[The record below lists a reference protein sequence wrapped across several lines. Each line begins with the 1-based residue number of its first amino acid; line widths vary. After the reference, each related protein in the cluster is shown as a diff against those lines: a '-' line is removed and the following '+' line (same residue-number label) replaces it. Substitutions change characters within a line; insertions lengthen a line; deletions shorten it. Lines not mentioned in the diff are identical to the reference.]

1 MDVWGKKRNFVVRMK
16 LNRITTLFCLLA
28 VYLSATADKN
38 SDHNYSVTR
47 NMEIFSSIYKHL
59 DMMYVDTL
67 DADVTVG
74 AGIKAMLRSLDP
86 YTEYYPADEVKDLK
100 TLLTGKY
107 AGIGAL
113 IKHDLRNDCV
123 IIDEPYEGMPAA
135 EAGLKK
141 GDVIVAVD
149 DTLMK
154 GKSVSEVSQMLR
166 GEPGTSF
173 MLKIQ
178 RPMPLSGKSKTMKIK
193 VTRRSIQLPC
203 VPYYGLLPQSG
214 DEKTGYLLLT
224 QFTDDCARDVRRA
237 LVDMRSQGMKSLVF
251 DLRDNGGGSLNEAV
265 KIVNMFIRKGETIVT
280 TRGKLKRS
288 FNEYKT
294 TSEPLDTVMPIV
306 VLVNGNTASAS
317 EITAGSLQDLDR
329 AVILGTRTYGKGL
342 VQIPVDLPH
351 DASLKVTISKYYI
364 PSGRCIQA
372 INYKH
377 TGGGYKENIPDSLTH
392 EFKTRGGRT
401 VRDGGG
407 IKPDVEMKGDSLASI
422 TAGLFSSGADSTEV
436 VTQYVVDYV
445 AKHPTIAAAGD
456 FRLTDA
462 DYEEFKQMVIS
473 SGFKYDL
480 GTGKMFD
487 ELVKVAQIEGR
498 YSEAQAE
505 FDALKAKLS
514 NNLSADLDRH
524 REVIQSLL
532 EENIV
537 TCYYYQRGAAETMLK
552 YDKQVKRAVELLKDK
567 EGYSELLR

>member
-1 MDVWGKKRNFVVRMK
+1 MK
-16 LNRITTLFCLLA
+16 LKQIIIILCLLA
-28 VYLSATADKN
+28 VGLPSAADKE

-74 AGIKAMLRSLDP
+74 AGIRAMLRSLDP
-86 YTEYYPADEVKDLK
+86 YTEYYPPEEVKDLK

-113 IKHDLRNDCV
+113 IKHDMRNECV

-154 GKSVSEVSQMLR
+154 GKTVSEVSAMLR

-173 MLKIQ
+173 IIKIQ
-178 RPMPLSGKSKTMKIK
+178 RPQPLSGKSKTMKIK

-214 DEKTGYLLLT
+214 DEKVGYLLLT

-237 LVDMRSQGMKSLVF
+237 LVDMRSQDMKSLIF

-265 KIVNMFIRKGETIVT
+265 KIVNMFVRKGETIVN

-306 VLVNGNTASAS
+306 MLVNRNTASAS

-422 TAGLFSSGADSTEV
+422 TAGLFSTGADSTEV
-436 VTQYVVDYV
+436 VTQYVVNYV
-445 AKHPTIAAAGD
+445 AKHPTIAAPSE

-462 DYEEFKQMVIS
+462 DYDEFKAMVIN

-514 NNLSADLDRH
+514 NNLPADLDRH

-537 TCYYYQRGAAETMLK
+537 TCYYYQRGAAESMLK
-552 YDKQVKRAVELLKDK
+552 YDKQVARALELLKDK
-567 EGYSELLR
+567 EEYGKLLSK

>member
-1 MDVWGKKRNFVVRMK
+1 MK
-16 LNRITTLFCLLA
+16 LKQIIIILCLLA
-28 VYLSATADKN
+28 VGLSSIADKN

-74 AGIKAMLRSLDP
+74 AGIRAMLRSLDP
-86 YTEYYPADEVKDLK
+86 YTEYYPPEDVKDLK

-113 IKHDLRNDCV
+113 IKHDMRNECV

-154 GKSVSEVSQMLR
+154 GKTVSEVSAMLR

-173 MLKIQ
+173 IIKIQ
-178 RPMPLSGKSKTMKIK
+178 RPQPLSGKSKTMKIK

-214 DEKTGYLLLT
+214 EEKVGYLLLT

-237 LVDMRSQGMKSLVF
+237 LVDMRSQGMKSLIF

-265 KIVNMFIRKGETIVT
+265 KIVNMFVRKGETIVN

-306 VLVNGNTASAS
+306 MLVNRNTASAS

-422 TAGLFSSGADSTEV
+422 TAGLFSTGADSTEV
-436 VTQYVVDYV
+436 VTQYVVNYV
-445 AKHPTIAAAGD
+445 AKHPTIAAPSE

-462 DYEEFKQMVIS
+462 DYDEFKAMVIN

-514 NNLSADLDRH
+514 NNLPADLDRH

-537 TCYYYQRGAAETMLK
+537 TCYYYQRGAAESMLK
-552 YDKQVKRAVELLKDK
+552 YDKQVARALELLKDK
-567 EGYSELLR
+567 EEYGKLLGK

>member
-1 MDVWGKKRNFVVRMK
+1 MK
-16 LNRITTLFCLLA
+16 LKQIIIILCLLA
-28 VYLSATADKN
+28 VGLSSTADKN

-74 AGIKAMLRSLDP
+74 AGIRAMLRSLDP
-86 YTEYYPADEVKDLK
+86 YTEYYPPEDVKDLK

-113 IKHDLRNDCV
+113 IKHDMRNECV

-154 GKSVSEVSQMLR
+154 GKTVSEVSAMLR

-173 MLKIQ
+173 ILKIQ
-178 RPMPLSGKSKTMKIK
+178 RPQPLSGKSKTMKIK

-214 DEKTGYLLLT
+214 DEKVGYLLLT

-237 LVDMRSQGMKSLVF
+237 LVDMRSQGMKSLIF

-265 KIVNMFIRKGETIVT
+265 KIVNMFVRKGETIVN

-306 VLVNGNTASAS
+306 MLVNRNTASAS

-422 TAGLFSSGADSTEV
+422 TAGLFSTGADSTEV
-436 VTQYVVDYV
+436 VTQYVVNYV
-445 AKHPTIAAAGD
+445 AKHPTIAAPSE

-462 DYEEFKQMVIS
+462 DYDEFKAMVIG

-514 NNLSADLDRH
+514 NNLPADLDRH

-537 TCYYYQRGAAETMLK
+537 TCYYYQRGAAESMLK
-552 YDKQVKRAVELLKDK
+552 YDKQVARALELLKDK
-567 EGYSELLR
+567 EEYGKLLSK

>member
-1 MDVWGKKRNFVVRMK
+1 MK
-16 LNRITTLFCLLA
+16 LKQIIIILCLLA
-28 VYLSATADKN
+28 VGLPSAADKN

-74 AGIKAMLRSLDP
+74 AGIRAMLRSLDP
-86 YTEYYPADEVKDLK
+86 YTEYYPPEDVKDLK

-113 IKHDLRNDCV
+113 IKHDMRNECV

-154 GKSVSEVSQMLR
+154 GKTVSEVSAMLR

-173 MLKIQ
+173 ILKIQ
-178 RPMPLSGKSKTMKIK
+178 RPQPLSGKSKTMKIK

-214 DEKTGYLLLT
+214 DEKVGYLLLT

-237 LVDMRSQGMKSLVF
+237 LVDMRSQGMKSLIF

-265 KIVNMFIRKGETIVT
+265 KIVNMFVRKGETIVN

-306 VLVNGNTASAS
+306 MLVNRNTASAS

-422 TAGLFSSGADSTEV
+422 TAGLFSTGADSTEV
-436 VTQYVVDYV
+436 VTQYVVNYV
-445 AKHPTIAAAGD
+445 AKHPTIAAPSE

-462 DYEEFKQMVIS
+462 DYDEFKAMVIN

-514 NNLSADLDRH
+514 NNLPADLDRH

-537 TCYYYQRGAAETMLK
+537 TCYYYQRGAAESMLK
-552 YDKQVKRAVELLKDK
+552 YDKQVARALELLKDK
-567 EGYSELLR
+567 EEYGKLLGK

>member
-1 MDVWGKKRNFVVRMK
+1 MRLKQ
-16 LNRITTLFCLLA
+16 LIILFCLLA
-28 VYLSATADKN
+28 AGLSSAAAKD
-38 SDHNYSVTR
+38 SDHNLDVTR
-47 NMEIFSSIYKHL
+47 NLEIFSSIYKNL

-74 AGIKAMLRSLDP
+74 AGIRAMLRSLDP

-113 IKHDLRNDCV
+113 IKRDLRNDCV
-123 IIDEPYEGMPAA
+123 VIDEPYEGMPAA

-154 GKSVSEVSQMLR
+154 GKSVSEVSSMLR

-173 MLKIQ
+173 ILKIQ
-178 RPMPLSGKSKTMKIK
+178 RPQPLSGKSKAMKMK

-214 DEKTGYLLLT
+214 DEKVGYLLLT

-237 LVDMRSQGMKSLVF
+237 LVEMRSKGMKKLIF

-306 VLVNGNTASAS
+306 VLVNRNSASAS

-342 VQIPVDLPH
+342 VQVPVELPH

-377 TGGGYKENIPDSLTH
+377 TGGGYKEHIPDSLTH
-392 EFKTRGGRT
+392 EFKTRSGRT

-407 IKPDVEMKGDSLASI
+407 IKPDVEVKGDSLASI
-422 TAGLFSSGADSTEV
+422 TAGLFSLGTDSTEV
-436 VTQYVVDYV
+436 VMQYVINYV
-445 AKHPTIAAAGD
+445 AKHPTIAVPGE

-462 DYEEFKQMVIS
+462 DYEEFKEMVIK
-473 SGFKYDL
+473 SGFKYDI

-487 ELVKVAQIEGR
+487 ELVKTAQLEGR
-498 YSEAQAE
+498 YSEAKAE
-505 FDALKAKLS
+505 FDALKAKLA
-514 NNLSADLDRH
+514 NDLPADLDRH
-524 REVIQSLL
+524 REAIQSIL
-532 EENIV
+532 EEQIV
-537 TCYYYQRGAAETMLK
+537 TCYYYQRGAAESMLK
-552 YDKQVKRAVELLKDK
+552 YDKQVMRALEVLKIK
-567 EGYSELLR
+567 N

>member
-1 MDVWGKKRNFVVRMK
+1 MK
-16 LNRITTLFCLLA
+16 LKQIIIILCLLA
-28 VYLSATADKN
+28 VGLSSTADKN

-74 AGIKAMLRSLDP
+74 AGIRAMLRSLDP
-86 YTEYYPADEVKDLK
+86 YTEYYPPEEVKDLK

-113 IKHDLRNDCV
+113 IKHDMRNECV

-154 GKSVSEVSQMLR
+154 GKTVSEVSAMLR

-173 MLKIQ
+173 ILKIQ
-178 RPMPLSGKSKTMKIK
+178 RPQPLSGKSKTMKIK

-214 DEKTGYLLLT
+214 EEKVGYLLLT

-237 LVDMRSQGMKSLVF
+237 LVDMRSQGMKSLIF

-265 KIVNMFIRKGETIVT
+265 KIVNMFVRKGETIVN

-306 VLVNGNTASAS
+306 MLVNRNTASAS

-422 TAGLFSSGADSTEV
+422 TAGLFSTGADSTEV
-436 VTQYVVDYV
+436 VTQYVVNYV
-445 AKHPTIAAAGD
+445 AKHPTIAAPSE

-462 DYEEFKQMVIS
+462 DYDEFKAMVIN

-514 NNLSADLDRH
+514 NNLPADLDRH

-537 TCYYYQRGAAETMLK
+537 TCYYYQRGAAESMLK
-552 YDKQVKRAVELLKDK
+552 YDKQVARALELLKDK
-567 EGYSELLR
+567 EEYGKLLSK

>member
-1 MDVWGKKRNFVVRMK
+1 MK
-16 LNRITTLFCLLA
+16 LKQIIIILCLLA
-28 VYLSATADKN
+28 VGLSSTADKN

-74 AGIKAMLRSLDP
+74 AGIRAMLRSLDP
-86 YTEYYPADEVKDLK
+86 YTEYYPPEDVKDLK

-113 IKHDLRNDCV
+113 IKHDMRNECV

-154 GKSVSEVSQMLR
+154 GKTVSEVSAMLR

-173 MLKIQ
+173 IIKIQ
-178 RPMPLSGKSKTMKIK
+178 RPQPLSGKSKTMKIK

-214 DEKTGYLLLT
+214 DEKVGYLLLT

-237 LVDMRSQGMKSLVF
+237 LVDMRSQGMKSLIF

-265 KIVNMFIRKGETIVT
+265 KIVNMFVRKGETIVN

-306 VLVNGNTASAS
+306 MLVNRNTASAS

-422 TAGLFSSGADSTEV
+422 TAGLFSTGADSTEV
-436 VTQYVVDYV
+436 VTQYVVNYV
-445 AKHPTIAAAGD
+445 AKHPTIAAPSE

-462 DYEEFKQMVIS
+462 DYDEFKAMVIN

-514 NNLSADLDRH
+514 NNLPADLDRH

-537 TCYYYQRGAAETMLK
+537 TCYYYQRGAAESMLK
-552 YDKQVKRAVELLKDK
+552 YDKQVKRALELLKDREAYGK
-567 EGYSELLR
+567 LLGK

>member
-1 MDVWGKKRNFVVRMK
+1 MK
-16 LNRITTLFCLLA
+16 LKQIIIILCLLA
-28 VYLSATADKN
+28 VGLPSAADKE

-74 AGIKAMLRSLDP
+74 AGIRAMLRSLDP
-86 YTEYYPADEVKDLK
+86 YTEYYPPEDVKDLK

-113 IKHDLRNDCV
+113 IKHDMRNECV

-154 GKSVSEVSQMLR
+154 GKTVSEVSAMLR

-173 MLKIQ
+173 IIKIQ
-178 RPMPLSGKSKTMKIK
+178 RPQPLSGKSKTMKIK

-214 DEKTGYLLLT
+214 DEKVGYLLLT

-237 LVDMRSQGMKSLVF
+237 LVDMRSQGMKSLIF

-265 KIVNMFIRKGETIVT
+265 KIVNMFVRKGETIVN

-306 VLVNGNTASAS
+306 MLVNRNTASAS

-342 VQIPVDLPH
+342 VQIPW
-351 DASLKVTISKYYI
+351 SI
-364 PSGRCIQA
+364 C
-372 INYKH
+372 
-377 TGGGYKENIPDSLTH
+377 
-392 EFKTRGGRT
+392 RT
-401 VRDGGG
+401 
-407 IKPDVEMKGDSLASI
+407 M
-422 TAGLFSSGADSTEV
+422 
-436 VTQYVVDYV
+436 
-445 AKHPTIAAAGD
+445 
-456 FRLTDA
+456 
-462 DYEEFKQMVIS
+462 
-473 SGFKYDL
+473 
-480 GTGKMFD
+480 
-487 ELVKVAQIEGR
+487 
-498 YSEAQAE
+498 
-505 FDALKAKLS
+505 
-514 NNLSADLDRH
+514 H
-524 REVIQSLL
+524 R
-532 EENIV
+532 
-537 TCYYYQRGAAETMLK
+537 
-552 YDKQVKRAVELLKDK
+552 
-567 EGYSELLR
+567 

>member
-1 MDVWGKKRNFVVRMK
+1 MK
-16 LNRITTLFCLLA
+16 LKQIIIILCLLA
-28 VYLSATADKN
+28 VGLSSTADKN

-74 AGIKAMLRSLDP
+74 AGIRAMLRSLDP
-86 YTEYYPADEVKDLK
+86 YTEYYPPEDVKDLK

-113 IKHDLRNDCV
+113 IKHDMRNECV

-154 GKSVSEVSQMLR
+154 GKTVSEVSAMLR

-173 MLKIQ
+173 IIKIQ
-178 RPMPLSGKSKTMKIK
+178 RPQPLSGKSKTMKIK

-214 DEKTGYLLLT
+214 DEKVGYLLLT

-237 LVDMRSQGMKSLVF
+237 LVDMRSQGMKSLIF

-265 KIVNMFIRKGETIVT
+265 KIVNMFVRKGETIVN

-306 VLVNGNTASAS
+306 MLVNRNTASAS

-422 TAGLFSSGADSTEV
+422 TAGLFSTGADSTEV
-436 VTQYVVDYV
+436 VTQYVVNYV
-445 AKHPTIAAAGD
+445 AKHPTIAAPSE

-462 DYEEFKQMVIS
+462 DYDEFKAMVIG

-514 NNLSADLDRH
+514 NNLPADLDRH

-537 TCYYYQRGAAETMLK
+537 TCYYYQRGAAESMLK
-552 YDKQVKRAVELLKDK
+552 YDKQVKRALELLKDK
-567 EGYSELLR
+567 EEYGKLLSK

>member
-1 MDVWGKKRNFVVRMK
+1 MK
-16 LNRITTLFCLLA
+16 LKQIINILCLLA
-28 VYLSATADKN
+28 VGLSSTADKN

-74 AGIKAMLRSLDP
+74 AGIRAMLRSLDP
-86 YTEYYPADEVKDLK
+86 YTEYYPPEDVKDLK

-113 IKHDLRNDCV
+113 IKHDMRNECV

-154 GKSVSEVSQMLR
+154 GKTVSEVSAMLR

-173 MLKIQ
+173 ILKIQ
-178 RPMPLSGKSKTMKIK
+178 RPQPLSGKSKTMKIK

-214 DEKTGYLLLT
+214 DEKVGYLLLT

-237 LVDMRSQGMKSLVF
+237 LVDMRSQGMKSLIF

-265 KIVNMFIRKGETIVT
+265 KIVNMFVRKGETIVN

-306 VLVNGNTASAS
+306 MLVNRNTASAS

-422 TAGLFSSGADSTEV
+422 TAGLFSTGADSTEV
-436 VTQYVVDYV
+436 VTQYVVNYV
-445 AKHPTIAAAGD
+445 AKHPTIAAPSE

-462 DYEEFKQMVIS
+462 DYDEFKAMVIG

-514 NNLSADLDRH
+514 NNLPADLDRH

-537 TCYYYQRGAAETMLK
+537 TCYYYQRGAAESMLK
-552 YDKQVKRAVELLKDK
+552 YDKQVARALELLKDK
-567 EGYSELLR
+567 EEYGKLLGK

>member
-1 MDVWGKKRNFVVRMK
+1 MK
-16 LNRITTLFCLLA
+16 LKQIIIILCLLA
-28 VYLSATADKN
+28 VGLPSAADKE

-74 AGIKAMLRSLDP
+74 AGIRAMLRSLDP
-86 YTEYYPADEVKDLK
+86 YTEYYPPEDVKDLK

-113 IKHDLRNDCV
+113 IKHDMRNECV

-154 GKSVSEVSQMLR
+154 GKTVSEVSAMLR

-173 MLKIQ
+173 ILKIQ
-178 RPMPLSGKSKTMKIK
+178 RPQPLSGKSKTMKIK

-214 DEKTGYLLLT
+214 DEKVGYLLLT

-237 LVDMRSQGMKSLVF
+237 LVDMRSQGMKSLIF

-265 KIVNMFIRKGETIVT
+265 KIVNMFVRKGETIVN

-306 VLVNGNTASAS
+306 MLVNRNTASAS

-422 TAGLFSSGADSTEV
+422 TAGLFSTGADSTEV
-436 VTQYVVDYV
+436 VTQYVVNYV
-445 AKHPTIAAAGD
+445 AKHPTIAAPSE

-462 DYEEFKQMVIS
+462 DYDEFKAMVIG

-514 NNLSADLDRH
+514 NNLPADLDRH

-537 TCYYYQRGAAETMLK
+537 TCYYYQRGAAESMLK
-552 YDKQVKRAVELLKDK
+552 YDKQVKRALELLKDK
-567 EGYSELLR
+567 EEYGKLLSK

>member
-1 MDVWGKKRNFVVRMK
+1 MRLKQ
-16 LNRITTLFCLLA
+16 LIILFCLLA
-28 VYLSATADKN
+28 AGLSSAAAKD
-38 SDHNYSVTR
+38 SDHNLDVTR
-47 NMEIFSSIYKHL
+47 NLEIFSAIYKNL

-74 AGIKAMLRSLDP
+74 AGIRAMLRSLDP

-113 IKHDLRNDCV
+113 IKRDLRNDCV
-123 IIDEPYEGMPAA
+123 VIDEPYEGMPAA

-154 GKSVSEVSQMLR
+154 GKSVSEVSSMLR

-173 MLKIQ
+173 ILKIQ
-178 RPMPLSGKSKTMKIK
+178 RPQPLSGKSKAMKMK

-214 DEKTGYLLLT
+214 DEKVGYLLLT

-237 LVDMRSQGMKSLVF
+237 LVEMRSKGMKKLIF

-294 TSEPLDTVMPIV
+294 TSEPLDTVMPVV
-306 VLVNGNTASAS
+306 VLVNRNSASAS

-342 VQIPVDLPH
+342 VQVPVELPH

-377 TGGGYKENIPDSLTH
+377 TGGGYKEHIPDSLTH
-392 EFKTRGGRT
+392 EFKTRSGRT

-407 IKPDVEMKGDSLASI
+407 IKPDVEVKGDSLASI
-422 TAGLFSSGADSTEV
+422 TAGLFSLGTDSTEV
-436 VTQYVVDYV
+436 VMQYVISYV
-445 AKHPTIAAAGD
+445 AKHPTIAAPGE

-462 DYEEFKQMVIS
+462 DYEEFKEMVIK

-487 ELVKVAQIEGR
+487 ELVKTAQLEGR
-498 YSEAQAE
+498 YSEAKAE
-505 FDALKAKLS
+505 FDALKAKLA
-514 NNLSADLDRH
+514 NDLPADLDRH
-524 REVIQSLL
+524 REAIQSIL
-532 EENIV
+532 EEQIV
-537 TCYYYQRGAAETMLK
+537 TCYYYQRGAAESMLK
-552 YDKQVKRAVELLKDK
+552 YDKQVMRALEVLKIK
-567 EGYSELLR
+567 N

>member
-1 MDVWGKKRNFVVRMK
+1 MK
-16 LNRITTLFCLLA
+16 LKQIIIILCLLA
-28 VYLSATADKN
+28 VGLSSTADKN

-74 AGIKAMLRSLDP
+74 AGIRAMLRSLDP
-86 YTEYYPADEVKDLK
+86 YTEYYPPEEVKDLK

-113 IKHDLRNDCV
+113 IKHDMRNECV

-154 GKSVSEVSQMLR
+154 GKTVSEVSAMLR

-173 MLKIQ
+173 ILKIQ
-178 RPMPLSGKSKTMKIK
+178 RPQPLSGKSKTMKIK

-214 DEKTGYLLLT
+214 DEKVGYLLLT

-237 LVDMRSQGMKSLVF
+237 LVDMRSQGMKSLIF

-265 KIVNMFIRKGETIVT
+265 KIVNMFVRKGETIVN

-306 VLVNGNTASAS
+306 MLVNRNTASAS

-422 TAGLFSSGADSTEV
+422 TAGLFSTGADSTEV
-436 VTQYVVDYV
+436 VTQYVVNYV
-445 AKHPTIAAAGD
+445 AKHPTIAAPSE

-462 DYEEFKQMVIS
+462 DYDEFKAMVIN

-514 NNLSADLDRH
+514 NNLPADLDRH

-537 TCYYYQRGAAETMLK
+537 TCYYYQRGAAESMLK
-552 YDKQVKRAVELLKDK
+552 YDKQVARALELLKDK
-567 EGYSELLR
+567 EEYGKLLGK

>member
-1 MDVWGKKRNFVVRMK
+1 MK
-16 LNRITTLFCLLA
+16 LKQIIIILCLLA
-28 VYLSATADKN
+28 VGLSSTADKN

-74 AGIKAMLRSLDP
+74 AGIRAMLRSLDP
-86 YTEYYPADEVKDLK
+86 YTEYYPPEEVKDLK

-113 IKHDLRNDCV
+113 IKHDMRNECV

-154 GKSVSEVSQMLR
+154 GKTVSEVSAMLR

-173 MLKIQ
+173 ILKIQ
-178 RPMPLSGKSKTMKIK
+178 RPQPLSGKSKTMKIK

-214 DEKTGYLLLT
+214 DEKVGYLLLT

-237 LVDMRSQGMKSLVF
+237 LVDMRSQGMKSLIF

-265 KIVNMFIRKGETIVT
+265 KIVNMFVRKGETIVN

-306 VLVNGNTASAS
+306 MLVNRNTASAS

-422 TAGLFSSGADSTEV
+422 TAGLFSTGADSTEV
-436 VTQYVVDYV
+436 VTQYVVNYV
-445 AKHPTIAAAGD
+445 AKHPTIAAPSE

-462 DYEEFKQMVIS
+462 DYDEFKAMVIN

-514 NNLSADLDRH
+514 NNLPADLDRH

-537 TCYYYQRGAAETMLK
+537 TCYYYQRGAAESMLK
-552 YDKQVKRAVELLKDK
+552 YDKQVKRALELLKDK
-567 EGYSELLR
+567 EEYGKLLSK

>member
-1 MDVWGKKRNFVVRMK
+1 MK
-16 LNRITTLFCLLA
+16 LKQIIIILCLLA
-28 VYLSATADKN
+28 VGLSSTADKE

-74 AGIKAMLRSLDP
+74 AGIRAMLRSLDP
-86 YTEYYPADEVKDLK
+86 YTEYYPPEEVKDLK

-113 IKHDLRNDCV
+113 IKHDMRNECV

-154 GKSVSEVSQMLR
+154 GKTVSEVSAMLR

-173 MLKIQ
+173 ILKIQ
-178 RPMPLSGKSKTMKIK
+178 RPQPLSGKSKTMKIK

-214 DEKTGYLLLT
+214 DEKVGYLLLT

-237 LVDMRSQGMKSLVF
+237 LVDMRSQGMKSLIF

-265 KIVNMFIRKGETIVT
+265 KIVNMFVRKGETIVN

-306 VLVNGNTASAS
+306 MLVNRNTASAS

-422 TAGLFSSGADSTEV
+422 TAGLFSTGADSTEV
-436 VTQYVVDYV
+436 VTQYVVNYV
-445 AKHPTIAAAGD
+445 AKHPTIAAPSE

-462 DYEEFKQMVIS
+462 DYDEFKAMVIG

-514 NNLSADLDRH
+514 NNLPADLDRH

-537 TCYYYQRGAAETMLK
+537 TCYYYQRGAAESMLK
-552 YDKQVKRAVELLKDK
+552 YDKQVARALELLKDK
-567 EGYSELLR
+567 EAYGKLLSK

>member
-1 MDVWGKKRNFVVRMK
+1 MRLKQ
-16 LNRITTLFCLLA
+16 LIILFCLLA
-28 VYLSATADKN
+28 AGLSSAAAKD
-38 SDHNYSVTR
+38 SDHNLDVTR
-47 NMEIFSSIYKHL
+47 NLEIFSAIYKNL

-74 AGIKAMLRSLDP
+74 AGIRAMLRSLDP

-113 IKHDLRNDCV
+113 IKRDLRNDCV

-154 GKSVSEVSQMLR
+154 GKSVSEVSSMLR

-173 MLKIQ
+173 ILKIQ
-178 RPMPLSGKSKTMKIK
+178 RPQPLSGKSKAMKMK

-214 DEKTGYLLLT
+214 DEKVGYLLLT

-237 LVDMRSQGMKSLVF
+237 LVEMRSKGMKKLIF

-306 VLVNGNTASAS
+306 VLVNRNSASAS

-342 VQIPVDLPH
+342 VQVPVELPH

-377 TGGGYKENIPDSLTH
+377 TGGGYKEHIPDSLTH
-392 EFKTRGGRT
+392 EFKTRSGRT

-407 IKPDVEMKGDSLASI
+407 IKPDVEVKGDSLASI
-422 TAGLFSSGADSTEV
+422 TAGLFSLGTDSTEV
-436 VTQYVVDYV
+436 VMQYVISYV
-445 AKHPTIAAAGD
+445 AKHPTIAAPGE

-462 DYEEFKQMVIS
+462 DYEEFKEMVIK

-487 ELVKVAQIEGR
+487 ELVRTAQLEGR
-498 YSEAQAE
+498 YSEAKAE
-505 FDALKAKLS
+505 FDALKAKLA
-514 NNLSADLDRH
+514 NDLPADLDRH
-524 REVIQSLL
+524 REAIQSIL
-532 EENIV
+532 EEQIV
-537 TCYYYQRGAAETMLK
+537 TCYYYQRGAAESMLK
-552 YDKQVKRAVELLKDK
+552 YDKQVMRALEVLKIK
-567 EGYSELLR
+567 N

>member
-1 MDVWGKKRNFVVRMK
+1 MK
-16 LNRITTLFCLLA
+16 LKQIIIILCLLA
-28 VYLSATADKN
+28 VGLSSTADKN

-74 AGIKAMLRSLDP
+74 AGIRAMLRSLDP
-86 YTEYYPADEVKDLK
+86 YTEYYPPEEVKDLK

-113 IKHDLRNDCV
+113 IKHDMRNECV

-154 GKSVSEVSQMLR
+154 GKTVSEVSAMLR

-173 MLKIQ
+173 ILKIQ
-178 RPMPLSGKSKTMKIK
+178 RPQPLSGKSKTMKIK

-214 DEKTGYLLLT
+214 DEKVGYLLLT

-237 LVDMRSQGMKSLVF
+237 LVDMRSQGMKSLIF

-265 KIVNMFIRKGETIVT
+265 KIVNMFVRKGETIVN

-306 VLVNGNTASAS
+306 MLVNRNTASAS

-422 TAGLFSSGADSTEV
+422 TAGLFSTGADSTEV
-436 VTQYVVDYV
+436 VTQYVVNYV
-445 AKHPTIAAAGD
+445 AKHPTIAAPSE

-462 DYEEFKQMVIS
+462 DYDEFKAMVIN

-514 NNLSADLDRH
+514 NNLPADLDRH

-537 TCYYYQRGAAETMLK
+537 TCYYYQRGAAESMLK
-552 YDKQVKRAVELLKDK
+552 YDKQVKRALELLKDK
-567 EGYSELLR
+567 EQYKALLSNLTD

>member
-1 MDVWGKKRNFVVRMK
+1 MRLKQ
-16 LNRITTLFCLLA
+16 LIILFCLLA
-28 VYLSATADKN
+28 AGLSSAAAKD
-38 SDHNYSVTR
+38 SDHNLDVTR
-47 NMEIFSSIYKHL
+47 NLEIFSAIYKNL

-74 AGIKAMLRSLDP
+74 AGIRAMLRSLDP

-113 IKHDLRNDCV
+113 IKRDLRNDCV
-123 IIDEPYEGMPAA
+123 VIDEPYEGMPAA

-154 GKSVSEVSQMLR
+154 GKSVSEVSSMLR

-173 MLKIQ
+173 ILKIQ
-178 RPMPLSGKSKTMKIK
+178 RPQPLSGKSKAMKMK

-214 DEKTGYLLLT
+214 DEKVGYLLLT

-237 LVDMRSQGMKSLVF
+237 LVEMRSKGMKKLIF

-306 VLVNGNTASAS
+306 VLVNRNSASAS
-317 EITAGSLQDLDR
+317 EITAGSLQDQDR

-342 VQIPVDLPH
+342 VQVPVELPH

-377 TGGGYKENIPDSLTH
+377 TGGGYKEHIPDSLTH
-392 EFKTRGGRT
+392 EFKTRSGRT

-407 IKPDVEMKGDSLASI
+407 IKPDVEVKGDSLASI
-422 TAGLFSSGADSTEV
+422 TAGLFSLGTDSTEV
-436 VTQYVVDYV
+436 VMQYVISYV
-445 AKHPTIAAAGD
+445 AKHPTIAAPGE

-462 DYEEFKQMVIS
+462 DYEEFKEMVIK

-487 ELVKVAQIEGR
+487 ELVKTAQLEGR
-498 YSEAQAE
+498 YSEAKAE
-505 FDALKAKLS
+505 FDALKAKLA
-514 NNLSADLDRH
+514 NDLPADLDRH
-524 REVIQSLL
+524 REAIQSIL
-532 EENIV
+532 EEQIV
-537 TCYYYQRGAAETMLK
+537 TCYYYQRGAAESMLK
-552 YDKQVKRAVELLKDK
+552 YDKQVMRALELLKDK
-567 EGYSELLR
+567 EAYGKLLSPEAK

>member
-1 MDVWGKKRNFVVRMK
+1 MK
-16 LNRITTLFCLLA
+16 LKQIIIILCLLA
-28 VYLSATADKN
+28 VGLSSTADKN

-74 AGIKAMLRSLDP
+74 AGIRAMLRSLDP
-86 YTEYYPADEVKDLK
+86 YTEYYPPEEVKDLK

-113 IKHDLRNDCV
+113 IKHDMRNECV

-154 GKSVSEVSQMLR
+154 GKTVSEVSAMLR

-173 MLKIQ
+173 ILKIQ
-178 RPMPLSGKSKTMKIK
+178 RPQPLSGKSKTMKIK

-214 DEKTGYLLLT
+214 DEKVGYLLLT

-237 LVDMRSQGMKSLVF
+237 LVDMRSQGMKSLIF

-265 KIVNMFIRKGETIVT
+265 KIVNMFVRKGETIVN

-306 VLVNGNTASAS
+306 MLVNRNTASAS

-422 TAGLFSSGADSTEV
+422 TAGLFSTGADSTEV
-436 VTQYVVDYV
+436 VTQYVVNYV
-445 AKHPTIAAAGD
+445 AKHPTIAAPSE

-462 DYEEFKQMVIS
+462 DYDEFKAMVIG

-514 NNLSADLDRH
+514 NNLPADLDRH

-537 TCYYYQRGAAETMLK
+537 TCYYYQRGAAESMLK
-552 YDKQVKRAVELLKDK
+552 YDKQVARALELLKDK
-567 EGYSELLR
+567 EAYGKLLSK

>member
-1 MDVWGKKRNFVVRMK
+1 MK
-16 LNRITTLFCLLA
+16 LKQIIIILCLLA
-28 VYLSATADKN
+28 VGLSSTADKN

-74 AGIKAMLRSLDP
+74 AGIRAMLRSLDP
-86 YTEYYPADEVKDLK
+86 YTEYYPPEEVKDLK

-113 IKHDLRNDCV
+113 IKHDMRNECV

-154 GKSVSEVSQMLR
+154 GKTVSEVSAMLR

-173 MLKIQ
+173 ILKIQ
-178 RPMPLSGKSKTMKIK
+178 RPQPLSGKSKTMKIK

-214 DEKTGYLLLT
+214 DEKVGYLLLT

-237 LVDMRSQGMKSLVF
+237 LVDMRSQGMKSLIF

-265 KIVNMFIRKGETIVT
+265 KIVNMFVRKGETIVN

-306 VLVNGNTASAS
+306 MLVNRNTASAS

-422 TAGLFSSGADSTEV
+422 TAGLFSTGADSTEV
-436 VTQYVVDYV
+436 VTQYVVNYV
-445 AKHPTIAAAGD
+445 AKHPTIAAPSE

-462 DYEEFKQMVIS
+462 DYDEFKAMVIG

-514 NNLSADLDRH
+514 NNLPADLDRH

-537 TCYYYQRGAAETMLK
+537 TCYYYQRGAAESMLK
-552 YDKQVKRAVELLKDK
+552 YDKQVARALELLKDK
-567 EGYSELLR
+567 EEYGKLLSK

>member
-1 MDVWGKKRNFVVRMK
+1 MK
-16 LNRITTLFCLLA
+16 LKQVIIILCLLA
-28 VYLSATADKN
+28 VGLSSTADKN

-74 AGIKAMLRSLDP
+74 AGIRAMLRSLDP
-86 YTEYYPADEVKDLK
+86 YTEYYPPEEVKDLK

-113 IKHDLRNDCV
+113 IKHDMRNECV

-154 GKSVSEVSQMLR
+154 GKTVSEVSAMLR

-173 MLKIQ
+173 ILKIQ
-178 RPMPLSGKSKTMKIK
+178 RPQPLSGKSKTMKIK

-214 DEKTGYLLLT
+214 DEKVGYLLLT

-237 LVDMRSQGMKSLVF
+237 LVDMRSQGMKSLIF

-265 KIVNMFIRKGETIVT
+265 KIVNMFVRKGETIVN

-306 VLVNGNTASAS
+306 MLVNRNTASAS

-422 TAGLFSSGADSTEV
+422 TAGLFSTGADSTEV
-436 VTQYVVDYV
+436 VTQYVVNYV
-445 AKHPTIAAAGD
+445 AKHPTIAAPSE

-462 DYEEFKQMVIS
+462 DYDEFKAMVIN

-514 NNLSADLDRH
+514 NNLPADLDRH

-537 TCYYYQRGAAETMLK
+537 TCYYYQRGAAESMLK
-552 YDKQVKRAVELLKDK
+552 YDKQVARALELLKDK
-567 EGYSELLR
+567 EEYAKLLNK

>member
-1 MDVWGKKRNFVVRMK
+1 MK
-16 LNRITTLFCLLA
+16 LKQIIIILCLLA
-28 VYLSATADKN
+28 VGLSSTADKN

-74 AGIKAMLRSLDP
+74 AGIRAMLRSLDP
-86 YTEYYPADEVKDLK
+86 YTEYYPPEDVKDLK

-113 IKHDLRNDCV
+113 IKHDMRNECV

-154 GKSVSEVSQMLR
+154 GKTVSEVSAMLR

-173 MLKIQ
+173 ILKIQ
-178 RPMPLSGKSKTMKIK
+178 RPQPLSGKSKTMKIK

-214 DEKTGYLLLT
+214 DEKVGYLLLT

-237 LVDMRSQGMKSLVF
+237 LVDMRSQGMKSLIF

-265 KIVNMFIRKGETIVT
+265 KIVNMFVRKGETIVN

-306 VLVNGNTASAS
+306 MLVNRNTASAS

-422 TAGLFSSGADSTEV
+422 TAGLFSTGADSTEV
-436 VTQYVVDYV
+436 VTQYVVNYV
-445 AKHPTIAAAGD
+445 AKHPTIAAPSE

-462 DYEEFKQMVIS
+462 DYDEFKAMVIG

-505 FDALKAKLS
+505 FEALKAKLS
-514 NNLSADLDRH
+514 NNLPADLDRH

-537 TCYYYQRGAAETMLK
+537 TCYYYQRGAAESMLK
-552 YDKQVKRAVELLKDK
+552 YDKQVARALELLKDK
-567 EGYSELLR
+567 EEYGKLLSK

>member
-1 MDVWGKKRNFVVRMK
+1 MK
-16 LNRITTLFCLLA
+16 LKQIIIILCLLA
-28 VYLSATADKN
+28 VGLPSAADKE

-74 AGIKAMLRSLDP
+74 AGIRAMLRSLDP
-86 YTEYYPADEVKDLK
+86 YTEYYPPEDVKDLK

-113 IKHDLRNDCV
+113 IKHDMRNECV

-154 GKSVSEVSQMLR
+154 GKTVSEVSAMLR

-173 MLKIQ
+173 ILKIQ
-178 RPMPLSGKSKTMKIK
+178 RPQPLSGKSKTMKIK

-214 DEKTGYLLLT
+214 DEKVGYLLLT

-237 LVDMRSQGMKSLVF
+237 LVDMRSQGMKSLIF

-265 KIVNMFIRKGETIVT
+265 KIVNMFVRKGETIVN

-306 VLVNGNTASAS
+306 MLVNRNTASAS

-422 TAGLFSSGADSTEV
+422 TAGLFSTGADSTEV
-436 VTQYVVDYV
+436 VTQYVVNYV
-445 AKHPTIAAAGD
+445 AKHPTIAVPSE

-462 DYEEFKQMVIS
+462 DYDEFKAMVIN

-514 NNLSADLDRH
+514 NNLPADLDRH

-537 TCYYYQRGAAETMLK
+537 TCYYYQRGAAESMLK
-552 YDKQVKRAVELLKDK
+552 YDKQVARALELLKDREAYGK
-567 EGYSELLR
+567 LLSK

>member
-1 MDVWGKKRNFVVRMK
+1 MK
-16 LNRITTLFCLLA
+16 LKQIIIILCLLA
-28 VYLSATADKN
+28 VGLSSTADKN

-74 AGIKAMLRSLDP
+74 AGIRAMLRSLDP
-86 YTEYYPADEVKDLK
+86 YTEYYPPEEVKDLK

-113 IKHDLRNDCV
+113 IKHDMRNECV

-154 GKSVSEVSQMLR
+154 GKTVSEVSAMLR

-173 MLKIQ
+173 ILKIQ
-178 RPMPLSGKSKTMKIK
+178 RPQPLSGKSKTMKIK

-214 DEKTGYLLLT
+214 DEKVGYLLLT

-237 LVDMRSQGMKSLVF
+237 LVDMRSQDMKSLIF

-265 KIVNMFIRKGETIVT
+265 KIVNMFVRKGETIVN

-306 VLVNGNTASAS
+306 MLVNRNTASAS

-422 TAGLFSSGADSTEV
+422 TAGLFSTGADSTEV
-436 VTQYVVDYV
+436 VTQYVVNYV
-445 AKHPTIAAAGD
+445 AKHPTIAAPSE

-462 DYEEFKQMVIS
+462 DYDEFKAMVIN

-514 NNLSADLDRH
+514 NNLPADLDRH

-537 TCYYYQRGAAETMLK
+537 TCYYYQRGAAESMLK
-552 YDKQVKRAVELLKDK
+552 YDKQVARALELLKDK
-567 EGYSELLR
+567 EAYGKLLSK

>member
-1 MDVWGKKRNFVVRMK
+1 MK
-16 LNRITTLFCLLA
+16 LKQIIIILCLLA
-28 VYLSATADKN
+28 VGLPSAADKE

-74 AGIKAMLRSLDP
+74 AGIRAMLRSLDP
-86 YTEYYPADEVKDLK
+86 YTEYYPPEEVKDLK

-113 IKHDLRNDCV
+113 IKHDMRNECV

-154 GKSVSEVSQMLR
+154 GKTVSEVSAMLR

-173 MLKIQ
+173 IIKIQ
-178 RPMPLSGKSKTMKIK
+178 RPQPLSGKSKTMKIK

-214 DEKTGYLLLT
+214 DEKVGYLLLT

-237 LVDMRSQGMKSLVF
+237 LVDMRSQGMKSLIF

-265 KIVNMFIRKGETIVT
+265 KIVNMFVRKGETIVN

-306 VLVNGNTASAS
+306 MLVNRNTASAS

-422 TAGLFSSGADSTEV
+422 TAGLFSTGADSTEV
-436 VTQYVVDYV
+436 VTQYVVNYV
-445 AKHPTIAAAGD
+445 AKHPTIAAPSE

-462 DYEEFKQMVIS
+462 DYDEFKAMVIN

-514 NNLSADLDRH
+514 NNLPADLDRH

-537 TCYYYQRGAAETMLK
+537 TCYYYQRGAAESMLK
-552 YDKQVKRAVELLKDK
+552 YDKQVKRALELLKDREAYGK
-567 EGYSELLR
+567 LLSK

>member
-1 MDVWGKKRNFVVRMK
+1 MK
-16 LNRITTLFCLLA
+16 LKQIIIILCLLA
-28 VYLSATADKN
+28 VGLSSTADKN

-74 AGIKAMLRSLDP
+74 AGIRAMLRSLDP
-86 YTEYYPADEVKDLK
+86 YTEYYPPEDVKDLK

-113 IKHDLRNDCV
+113 IKHDMRNECV

-154 GKSVSEVSQMLR
+154 GKTVSEVSAMLR

-173 MLKIQ
+173 IIKIQ
-178 RPMPLSGKSKTMKIK
+178 RPQPLSGKSKTMKIK

-214 DEKTGYLLLT
+214 DEKVGYLLLT

-237 LVDMRSQGMKSLVF
+237 LVDMRSQGMKSLIF

-265 KIVNMFIRKGETIVT
+265 KIVNMFVRKGETIVN

-306 VLVNGNTASAS
+306 MLVNRNTASAS

-422 TAGLFSSGADSTEV
+422 TAGLFSTGADSTEV
-436 VTQYVVDYV
+436 VTQYVVNYV
-445 AKHPTIAAAGD
+445 AKHPTIAAPSE

-462 DYEEFKQMVIS
+462 DYDEFKAMVIN

-514 NNLSADLDRH
+514 NNLPADLDRH

-537 TCYYYQRGAAETMLK
+537 TCYYYQRGAAESMLK
-552 YDKQVKRAVELLKDK
+552 YDKQVARALELLKDK
-567 EGYSELLR
+567 EEYGKLLSK

>member
-1 MDVWGKKRNFVVRMK
+1 MK
-16 LNRITTLFCLLA
+16 LKQIIIILCLLA
-28 VYLSATADKN
+28 VGLSSTADKN

-74 AGIKAMLRSLDP
+74 AGIRAMLRSLDP
-86 YTEYYPADEVKDLK
+86 YTEYYPPEDVKDLK

-113 IKHDLRNDCV
+113 IKHDMRNECV

-154 GKSVSEVSQMLR
+154 GKTVSEVSAMLR

-173 MLKIQ
+173 IIKIQ
-178 RPMPLSGKSKTMKIK
+178 RPQPLSGKSKTMKIK

-214 DEKTGYLLLT
+214 DEKVGYLLLT

-237 LVDMRSQGMKSLVF
+237 LVDMRSQGMKSLIF

-265 KIVNMFIRKGETIVT
+265 KIVNMFVRKGETIVN

-306 VLVNGNTASAS
+306 MLVNRNTASAS

-422 TAGLFSSGADSTEV
+422 TAGLFSTGADSTEV
-436 VTQYVVDYV
+436 VTQYVVNYV
-445 AKHPTIAAAGD
+445 AKHPTIAAPSE

-462 DYEEFKQMVIS
+462 DYDEFKAMVIG

-514 NNLSADLDRH
+514 NNLPADLDRH

-537 TCYYYQRGAAETMLK
+537 TCYYYQRGAAESMLK
-552 YDKQVKRAVELLKDK
+552 YDKQVARALELLKDREAYGK
-567 EGYSELLR
+567 LLNK

>member
-1 MDVWGKKRNFVVRMK
+1 MK
-16 LNRITTLFCLLA
+16 LKQIIIILCLLA
-28 VYLSATADKN
+28 VGLSSTADKN

-74 AGIKAMLRSLDP
+74 AGIRAMLRSLDP
-86 YTEYYPADEVKDLK
+86 YTEYYPPEEVKDLK

-113 IKHDLRNDCV
+113 IKHDMRNECV

-154 GKSVSEVSQMLR
+154 GKTVSEVSAMLR

-173 MLKIQ
+173 ILKIQ
-178 RPMPLSGKSKTMKIK
+178 RPQPLSGKSKTMKIK

-214 DEKTGYLLLT
+214 DEKVGYLLLT

-237 LVDMRSQGMKSLVF
+237 LVDMRSQGMKSLIF

-265 KIVNMFIRKGETIVT
+265 KIVNMFVRKGETIVN

-306 VLVNGNTASAS
+306 MLVNRNTASAS

-422 TAGLFSSGADSTEV
+422 TAGLFSTGADSTEV
-436 VTQYVVDYV
+436 VTQYVVNYV
-445 AKHPTIAAAGD
+445 AKHPTIAAPSE

-462 DYEEFKQMVIS
+462 DYDEFKAMVIN

-514 NNLSADLDRH
+514 NNLPADLDRH

-537 TCYYYQRGAAETMLK
+537 TCYYYQRGAAESMLK
-552 YDKQVKRAVELLKDK
+552 YDKQVARALELLKDK
-567 EGYSELLR
+567 EEYRKLLSK

>member
-1 MDVWGKKRNFVVRMK
+1 MK
-16 LNRITTLFCLLA
+16 LKQIIIILCLLA
-28 VYLSATADKN
+28 VGLPSAADKE

-74 AGIKAMLRSLDP
+74 AGIRAMLRSLDP
-86 YTEYYPADEVKDLK
+86 YTEYYPPEDVKDLK

-113 IKHDLRNDCV
+113 IKHDMRNECV

-154 GKSVSEVSQMLR
+154 GKTVSEVSAMLR

-173 MLKIQ
+173 IIKIQ
-178 RPMPLSGKSKTMKIK
+178 RPQPLSGKSKTMKIK

-214 DEKTGYLLLT
+214 DEKVGYLLLT

-237 LVDMRSQGMKSLVF
+237 LVDMRSQGMKSLIF

-265 KIVNMFIRKGETIVT
+265 KIVNMFVRKGETIVN

-306 VLVNGNTASAS
+306 MLVNRNTASAS

-422 TAGLFSSGADSTEV
+422 TAGLFSTGADSTEV
-436 VTQYVVDYV
+436 VTQYVVNYV
-445 AKHPTIAAAGD
+445 AKHPTIAAPSE

-462 DYEEFKQMVIS
+462 DYDEFKAMVIG

-514 NNLSADLDRH
+514 NNLPADLDRH

-537 TCYYYQRGAAETMLK
+537 TCYYYQRGAAESMLK
-552 YDKQVKRAVELLKDK
+552 YDKQVKRALELLKDK
-567 EGYSELLR
+567 EEYGKLLSK

>member
-1 MDVWGKKRNFVVRMK
+1 MK
-16 LNRITTLFCLLA
+16 LKQIIIILCLLA
-28 VYLSATADKN
+28 VGLSSTADKE

-74 AGIKAMLRSLDP
+74 AGIRAMLRSLDP
-86 YTEYYPADEVKDLK
+86 YTEYYPPEEVKDLK

-113 IKHDLRNDCV
+113 IKHDMRNECV

-154 GKSVSEVSQMLR
+154 GKTVSEVSAMLR

-173 MLKIQ
+173 ILKIQ
-178 RPMPLSGKSKTMKIK
+178 RPQPLSGKSKTMKIK

-214 DEKTGYLLLT
+214 EEKVGYLLLT

-237 LVDMRSQGMKSLVF
+237 LVDMRSQGMKSLIF

-265 KIVNMFIRKGETIVT
+265 KIVNMFVRKGETIVN

-306 VLVNGNTASAS
+306 MLVNRNTASAS

-422 TAGLFSSGADSTEV
+422 TAGLFSTGADSTEV
-436 VTQYVVDYV
+436 VTQYVVNYV
-445 AKHPTIAAAGD
+445 AKHPTIAAPSE

-462 DYEEFKQMVIS
+462 DYDEFKAMVIG

-514 NNLSADLDRH
+514 NNLPADLDRH

-537 TCYYYQRGAAETMLK
+537 TCYYYQRGAAESMLK
-552 YDKQVKRAVELLKDK
+552 YDKQVKRALELLKDREAYGK
-567 EGYSELLR
+567 LLSK

>member
-1 MDVWGKKRNFVVRMK
+1 MK
-16 LNRITTLFCLLA
+16 LKQIIIILCLLA
-28 VYLSATADKN
+28 VGLSSTADKN

-74 AGIKAMLRSLDP
+74 AGIRAMLRSLDP
-86 YTEYYPADEVKDLK
+86 YTEYYPPEDVKDLK

-113 IKHDLRNDCV
+113 IKHDMRNECV

-154 GKSVSEVSQMLR
+154 GKTVSEVSAMLR

-173 MLKIQ
+173 ILKIQ
-178 RPMPLSGKSKTMKIK
+178 RPQPLSGKSKTMKIK

-214 DEKTGYLLLT
+214 DEKVGYLLLT

-237 LVDMRSQGMKSLVF
+237 LVDMRSQGMKSLIF

-265 KIVNMFIRKGETIVT
+265 KIVNMFVRKGETIVN

-306 VLVNGNTASAS
+306 MLVNRNTASAS

-422 TAGLFSSGADSTEV
+422 TAGLFSTGADSTEV
-436 VTQYVVDYV
+436 VTQYVVNYV
-445 AKHPTIAAAGD
+445 AKHPTIAAPSE

-462 DYEEFKQMVIS
+462 DYDEFKAMVIN

-514 NNLSADLDRH
+514 NNLPADLDRH

-537 TCYYYQRGAAETMLK
+537 TCYYYQRGAAESMLK
-552 YDKQVKRAVELLKDK
+552 YDKQVARALELLKDK
-567 EGYSELLR
+567 EEYGKLLSK